1 MSRITE
7 RLSALSSKVDKK
19 TERKGYCCSFVLHE
33 RKLYLSQGV
42 IITTP
47 LIQEGLSVFS
57 TLGIWREKM
66 TEKRLSKEYSLE
78 R

>member
-1 MSRITE
+1 MS
-7 RLSALSSKVDKK
+7 SALSSKVDKK
-19 TERKGYCCSFVLHE
+19 TKQEKDSCCSFVLHKL
-33 RKLYLSQGV
+33 KLYLSQGV